1 MRNILLFVFCF
12 ISVYTISQNE
22 ARLLRFPAVS
32 GDKIAFSYAGDLY
45 SVSISGG
52 VARKLT
58 TYNGYEM
65 FPHFSPDGKWIAFTA
80 QYDGN
85 TEVYVMPSD
94 GGEPKRLTYTA
105 TLGRDDISDRMGPN
119 NIITSWTND
128 SKKIIYRSRKQS
140 WNDFIGQL
148 FQVSVDGGMSEQL
161 PLPSGGFNSFSADG
175 KKLAFNRVMREFR
188 TWKYYKG
195 GMADDIWIYDFDS
208 KKTENITNNISQ
220 DIFPMWVNNEIY
232 FCSDR
237 DRTMNIFSY
246 NISSKETKKITNFT
260 EYDVKFPSLGDNKI
274 AFENGGYIYLF
285 DVKTQSQTKLNIFIN
300 DDNLQGRNKLKD
312 ASKFIDD
319 FNIAPDGNRLALTAR
334 GDLWSIPVKQG
345 ISLNL
350 SQSSGIHERSVAWSP
365 DGKWVAFLSDA
376 TGEYEVYIQ
385 KADGSGVPVQLT
397 KDADTYKFSV
407 MWSPDSKKIL
417 FSDKKFRLQYVDV
430 DSKTITNVTQ
440 SKTWEINDYSWS
452 PDSKWIAFSDKTL
465 NATMSQIYIYNVS
478 TKITTEAT
486 DSWYNS
492 YQPYFSIDGKYLFFT
507 SDRDFNPTYSQTEWN
522 HSYSDM
528 SRIYFI
534 TLQKNTPNPLGPT
547 NDEVNLN
554 APSEKKDEKQDEKIT
569 IPDVKIDIDG
579 MQQRVVSLP
588 IKAGNYWGLNQV
600 GDKLFYIFNSSEET
614 ESTLKIFNLK
624 DKKENSLGQIESFE
638 ITANRKKMLVKKES
652 KYFVIDIPS
661 TEIKIDKNIELS
673 NMNVLIDN
681 KSEWKQI
688 YDEAWRQM
696 RDFFYDPKMHGVDW
710 KKMHDK
716 YAVLLPYVSNR
727 NDLNYLIGELI
738 GELSIGHS
746 YTGGGDKPAPE
757 KIYTG
762 LLGAKFLKDA
772 SGYFKITKILKGQ
785 NWDKTIRSPLTEVG
799 LNISEGNFITAINGK
814 STKNVSDIYTLLFN
828 TADKETE
835 LSISATPSET
845 ASRKVIVIPI
855 KDENPLYY
863 FNWVQNNINIVSNAT
878 NNQVG
883 YVHIPDMGP
892 EGLVEFSK
900 YFYPQLAKKALII
913 DDRGNG
919 GGNVSPMIIERLRR
933 ELAFMGMARNQIEG
947 NTNPEQMLLG
957 PKILLVNNYSA
968 SDGDL
973 FPFQFRKMGLGK
985 IVGVRTWG
993 GVVGIRGSLPFVDG
1007 GFLNKPEFGH
1017 YAADGSDWI
1026 IEGHG
1031 VDPDIVIDNDPAKEF
1046 AGEDEQLNK
1055 AIELIMIDLKNKP
1068 QEKGKIP
1075 AFPDKSK

>member
-1 MRNILLFVFCF
+1 MKNLFLIVFCF
-12 ISVYTISQNE
+12 VTVITFSQND
-22 ARLLRFPAVS
+22 ARLLRFPAVY
-32 GDKIAFSYAGDLY
+32 GTQIVFSYAGDLY
-45 SVSISGG
+45 SVSTTGG
-52 VARKLT
+52 EARKLT
-58 TYNGYEM
+58 THKGYEM
-65 FPHFSPDGKWIAFTA
+65 FPHFSPDGKWLAFTA

-85 TEVYVMPSD
+85 TEVYVMSSD

-119 NIITSWTND
+119 NIVTSWTND

-148 FQVSVDGGMSEQL
+148 FQVSIDGGMSEQL

-175 KKLAFNRVMREFR
+175 KKFAFNRVMREFR

-195 GMADDIWIYDFDS
+195 GMADDVWVYDFDS

-220 DIFPMWVNNEIY
+220 DIFPMWINNEIY

-237 DRTMNIFSY
+237 DRTMNIFCY
-246 NISSKETKKITNFT
+246 NISTKETKKITNYT

-274 AFENGGYIYLF
+274 VFENGGFIYLF
-285 DVKTQSQTKLNIFIN
+285 DVKTQTQSKLNIIIN
-300 DDNLQGRNKLKD
+300 DDNLQGRNQLKD

-319 FNIAPDGNRLALTAR
+319 FSIAPDGNRLALTAR
-334 GDLWSIPVKQG
+334 GDVWSIPVKQG

-365 DGKWVAFLSDA
+365 DGKLIAFLSDA

-385 KADGSGVPVQLT
+385 KADGSENPVQLT

-417 FSDKKFRLQYVDV
+417 FSDKKFRLQYVDIN
-430 DSKTITNVTQ
+430 SKVVTNVTQ
-440 SKTWEINDYSWS
+440 SKTWEINDYSWA
-452 PDSKWIAFSDKTL
+452 PDSKWVAFSDRSL
-465 NATMSQIYIYNVS
+465 NATMSQIYFYNVS
-478 TKITTEAT
+478 TKSIIEAT
-486 DSWYNS
+486 DVWYNS
-492 YQPYFSIDGKYLFFT
+492 NQPYFSVDGKYLFFT
-507 SDRDFNPTYSQTEWN
+507 SDRDFNPKYSQTEWN

-534 TLQKNTPNPLGPT
+534 TLQKNTPNPIGPA

-554 APSEKKDEKQDEKIT
+554 APSEKKNAQQDEKIV
-569 IPDVKIDIDG
+569 IPDVKIDFEGI
-579 MQQRVVSLP
+579 QQRIVALP
-588 IKAGNYWGLNQV
+588 TKAGNYWNISQV
-600 GDKLFYIFNSSEET
+600 GDKLFYEFQSGEET
-614 ESTLKIFNLK
+614 EDSLKSYNIK
-624 DKKENSLGQIESFE
+624 DKKETSLGQVESYE
-638 ITANRKKMLVKKES
+638 ITANRKKMLVKKEN
-652 KYFVIDIPS
+652 KYFVIEVPS
-661 TEIKIDKNIELS
+661 TELKTDKNIELG

-681 KSEWKQI
+681 KAEWKQI

-696 RDFFYDPKMHGVDW
+696 RDFFYDPKMHGLDW

-716 YAVLLPYVSNR
+716 YAVLLPFVSNR

-738 GELSIGHS
+738 GELNIGHS
-746 YTGGGDKPAPE
+746 YTGGGDKPSTE

-762 LLGAKFLKDA
+762 LLGAKITKDA
-772 SGYFKITKILKGQ
+772 SGYFKINKIIEGQ
-785 NWDKTIRSPLTEVG
+785 NWDKTLRSPLTEVG
-799 LNISEGNFITAINGK
+799 LNINEGNFITAVNGK
-814 STKNVSDIYTLLFN
+814 STKNVIDIYTLLWN
-828 TADKETE
+828 TAEKETE
-835 LSISATPSET
+835 LSISTTASENS
-845 ASRKVIVIPI
+845 SRKVIVIPI

-863 FNWVQNNINIVSNAT
+863 YSWVQGNIKKVNDAT

-883 YVHIPDMGP
+883 YIHIPDMGV
-892 EGLVEFSK
+892 EGLNEFAK

-947 NTNPEQMLLG
+947 NTNPEQMLFG

-993 GVVGIRGSLPFVDG
+993 GVTGIRGSLPFVDG
-1007 GFLNKPEFGH
+1007 GFLYKPEFGH
-1017 YAADGSDWI
+1017 YAADGSNWI

-1031 VDPDIVIDNDPAKEF
+1031 VDPDVVIDNDPAKEF
-1046 AGEDEQLNK
+1046 EGVDEQLNK
-1055 AIELIMIDLKNKP
+1055 AIELIMIDLINKP
-1068 QEKGKIP
+1068 MEKGKIP